1 MRVVVVG
8 FGPVAVRFAEELL
21 PQVRDGLVALTIIG
35 AEREDPYNRVL
46 MAEYAVGEAERGDLD
61 MADTAELAASGI
73 AILRGRRAIAIDRE
87 ARTVELDQGAPIG
100 YDRLV
105 LATGARANVP
115 RLDGLHTVGRDS
127 SGLDDRLVDGVMA
140 LRSLDDADRL
150 RELTS
155 HGGSAVVLGA
165 GVLGIEL
172 ALLLAR
178 AGIAVR
184 LAHFGPIPMSRQL
197 DRGSGAVTAAVLAE
211 AGIEVVPH
219 ARAEAIVTEES
230 AAGSRRFSALVS
242 GDGKRIPG
250 DVLILS
256 CGVTARDDL
265 AVAADLRT
273 GRGVRVDER
282 LRTVSP

>member
-1 MRVVVVG
+1 M
-8 FGPVAVRFAEELL
+8 
-21 PQVRDGLVALTIIG
+21 
-35 AEREDPYNRVL
+35 DPYNRVL
-46 MAEYAVGEAERGDLD
+46 TAEYAVGEAERGDLD

-87 ARTVELDQGAPIG
+87 ARTVELDQGARSIPPPRARHRSPRE
-100 YDRLV
+100 DLD
-105 LATGARANVP
+105 TGTAP
-115 RLDGLHTVGRDS
+115 DTVGRDS

-230 AAGSRRFSALVS
+230 AAGSRRFSALV
-242 GDGKRIPG
+242 GRRQTHPRRCADP
-250 DVLILS
+250 VLR
-256 CGVTARDDL
+256 CHGPR
-265 AVAADLRT
+265 
-273 GRGVRVDER
+273 
-282 LRTVSP
+282 